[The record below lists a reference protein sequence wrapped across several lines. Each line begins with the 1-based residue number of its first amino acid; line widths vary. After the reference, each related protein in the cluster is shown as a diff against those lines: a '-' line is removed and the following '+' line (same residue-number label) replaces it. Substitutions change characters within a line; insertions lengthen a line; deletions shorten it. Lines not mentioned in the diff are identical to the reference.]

1 VADADQT
8 FRQDVKKESAQ
19 ELICG
24 NGHDLV
30 LAAVGIVSP
39 AEWHAIVLEGHESMV
54 GDGDAM
60 GIARQVVEN
69 VLGAAEGW
77 LDVNDPV
84 LLAELLEEAAECA
97 QGGKLLE
104 WVVELESVLV
114 IQFTEFR
121 AELSAEDLAEYLD
134 G

>member
-1 VADADQT
+1 
-8 FRQDVKKESAQ
+8 
-19 ELICG
+19 
-24 NGHDLV
+24 
-30 LAAVGIVSP
+30 
-39 AEWHAIVLEGHESMV
+39 MV

-104 WVVELESVLV
+104 
-114 IQFTEFR
+114 
-121 AELSAEDLAEYLD
+121 
-134 G
+134 